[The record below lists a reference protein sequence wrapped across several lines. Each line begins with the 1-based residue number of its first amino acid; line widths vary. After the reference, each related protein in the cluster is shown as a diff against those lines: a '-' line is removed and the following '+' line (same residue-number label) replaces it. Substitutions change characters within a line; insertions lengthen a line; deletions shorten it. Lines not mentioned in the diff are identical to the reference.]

1 MTQQDVNVAV
11 TAEDV
16 QEVMKVNPLMSLQV
30 QNRALMRKLSEMSI
44 ALDAAMIENK
54 RITVAFD
61 ELNGKNGFKAAVDNA
76 LSRKENSKNLKEK

>member
-11 TAEDV
+11 TTEDV
-16 QEVMKVNPLMSLQV
+16 QEVTKVNPLMSLQV

-54 RITVAFD
+54 RLTVALD
-61 ELNGKNGFKAAVDNA
+61 EWTGQ
-76 LSRKENSKNLKEK
+76 

>member
-11 TAEDV
+11 TTEDV

-54 RITVAFD
+54 RLAED
-61 ELNGKNGFKAAVDNA
+61 LEH
-76 LSRKENSKNLKEK
+76 RKNSKNLKEK

>member
-11 TAEDV
+11 TTEDV

-54 RITVAFD
+54 RLA
-61 ELNGKNGFKAAVDNA
+61 EALEHRKHGKNP
-76 LSRKENSKNLKEK
+76 KEK

>member
-11 TAEDV
+11 TTEDV

-44 ALDAAMIENK
+44 ALDAAMIEIK
-54 RITVAFD
+54 RLPLALD
-61 ELNGKNGFKAAVDNA
+61 EWTGQ
-76 LSRKENSKNLKEK
+76 

>member
-1 MTQQDVNVAV
+1 MTQQDINVAV

-30 QNRALMRKLSEMSI
+30 QNRALTRKLSEMSI

-54 RITVAFD
+54 RLTLTLD
-61 ELNGKNGFKAAVDNA
+61 EWTGQ
-76 LSRKENSKNLKEK
+76 

>member
-11 TAEDV
+11 TTEDV

-54 RITVAFD
+54 RLTVAFD
-61 ELNGKNGFKAAVDNA
+61 EFNGKNGFKAAFENA
-76 LSRKENSKNLKEK
+76 SKNLKEK

>member
-1 MTQQDVNVAV
+1 MTQQDVNVSV
-11 TAEDV
+11 TTEDV

-54 RITVAFD
+54 RLTVALD
-61 ELNGKNGFKAAVDNA
+61 EWTGQ
-76 LSRKENSKNLKEK
+76 

>member
-11 TAEDV
+11 TTEDV

-30 QNRALMRKLSEMSI
+30 QNRALTRKLSEMSI

-54 RITVAFD
+54 RITEAFD

-76 LSRKENSKNLKEK
+76 LSRKENSKNFKEK

>member
-11 TAEDV
+11 TTEDV

-54 RITVAFD
+54 RLTVAFD
-61 ELNGKNGFKAAVDNA
+61 EFNGKNGFKAAVDNA

>member
-54 RITVAFD
+54 RLTVALD
-61 ELNGKNGFKAAVDNA
+61 EWTGQ
-76 LSRKENSKNLKEK
+76 

>member
-11 TAEDV
+11 TTEDV
-16 QEVMKVNPLMSLQV
+16 QEVMKVNPLMSIQV

-54 RITVAFD
+54 RLAED
-61 ELNGKNGFKAAVDNA
+61 LEHRKNGKNP
-76 LSRKENSKNLKEK
+76 KEK

>member
-1 MTQQDVNVAV
+1 MTQQDINVAV

-54 RITVAFD
+54 RLTVALD
-61 ELNGKNGFKAAVDNA
+61 EWTGQ
-76 LSRKENSKNLKEK
+76 

>member
-11 TAEDV
+11 TTEDV

-54 RITVAFD
+54 RLTLALD
-61 ELNGKNGFKAAVDNA
+61 EWTGQ
-76 LSRKENSKNLKEK
+76 

>member
-11 TAEDV
+11 TTEDV

-54 RITVAFD
+54 RLAED
-61 ELNGKNGFKAAVDNA
+61 LEHRKNGKNP
-76 LSRKENSKNLKEK
+76 KEKESCRK

>member
-11 TAEDV
+11 TTEDV

-54 RITVAFD
+54 RLTVALD
-61 ELNGKNGFKAAVDNA
+61 EWTGQ
-76 LSRKENSKNLKEK
+76 